1 MLAKRLYLE
10 VSGALHFVVKK
21 EFKRRNEDIP
31 MHLIYHLSS
40 IAHSRV
46 KNAIVK
52 FKPESLRQKFV
63 SSTHTTLPR
72 TGGYARRDRIP
83 DGTPRGT

>member
-10 VSGALHFVVKK
+10 VSGALHFAVKK

-46 KNAIVK
+46 KNVIVK
-52 FKPESLRQKFV
+52 FKPESLRRK
-63 SSTHTTLPR
+63 
-72 TGGYARRDRIP
+72 I
-83 DGTPRGT
+83 

>member
-10 VSGALHFVVKK
+10 VSGAFHFAVKK

-52 FKPESLRQKFV
+52 FKPKS
-63 SSTHTTLPR
+63 
-72 TGGYARRDRIP
+72 
-83 DGTPRGT
+83 

>member
-52 FKPESLRQKFV
+52 FKPESLRQKICIKH
-63 SSTHTTLPR
+63 SHHASQD
-72 TGGYARRDRIP
+72 GRI
-83 DGTPRGT
+83 R